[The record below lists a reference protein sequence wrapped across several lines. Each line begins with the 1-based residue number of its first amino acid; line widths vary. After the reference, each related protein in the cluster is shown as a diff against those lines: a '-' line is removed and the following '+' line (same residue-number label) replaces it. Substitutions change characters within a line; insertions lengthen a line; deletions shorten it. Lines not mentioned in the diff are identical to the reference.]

1 MRGSTASV
9 FMVIVLVLCFLDSTY
24 VGNVR
29 EANASSD
36 FVYVDP
42 AIVQTQVGATFS
54 VSIMI
59 FDARELWAWQA
70 GLQWD
75 PAVLYYVS
83 YSWGQFGAKAEE
95 GGGQYLRLPPV
106 VNNLTGVFTKPAMEC
121 DVGNTSIPITVGS
134 IKLLTVTFRVRDF
147 GTSQLRLVNATLRGR
162 HLGNMVSYPRWS
174 DVNIDYSV
182 NLLDVVLF
190 SLFYNNDTY
199 KQSLDLNDDGVIDLT
214 DVAIVC
220 GDFGKHW
227 PCSQWG
233 ITDRISVEGSFQ
245 DGEAIVRPPNVRLS
259 GTPASYAAH
268 SVGEQFTLQ
277 IEVENA
283 LFLAEFEFKLKFT
296 SYSDNSLYLT
306 CVDVSN
312 GGFFPS
318 SWMSNFTATVNNTE
332 GVVYARGELIDWF
345 PHMNG
350 SGTLLAITFEATRAT
365 YYPDSSLTKL
375 DLYDAHLYSQV
386 RSDYPNHPVPLDV
399 ADSMYQAP
407 IIMPPPAP
415 DIGVTNVVTSYTS
428 IWKGKPVVINVTVE
442 NHGSFVTSFNVTAYV
457 NDTTVGIQFAALAIG
472 ESATFSFLWNT
483 TEFAYGNYSVWAY
496 TVPVANET
504 HVLDNNFT
512 ASIVHLGIVGN
523 VNGDSKV
530 DLKDVFAV
538 GKAYG
543 SVIGDARYIANCDI
557 NGDGKID
564 LKDYFATT
572 KNYGKVEP

>member
-1 MRGSTASV
+1 
-9 FMVIVLVLCFLDSTY
+9 MVIVLVLCFLDSTY

-59 FDARELWAWQA
+59 SGTRELWAWQA

-83 YSWGQFGAKAEE
+83 YSWGQFGAKAQE
-95 GGGQYLRLPPV
+95 GGGQYLRNPPV

-134 IKLLTVTFRVRDF
+134 IQLLTVTFRVKDF

-162 HLGNMVSYPRWS
+162 QLGSMVSYPRWS
-174 DVNIDYSV
+174 DVNADNMVNVMDVYLISSFYS
-182 NLLDVVLF
+182 
-190 SLFYNNDTY
+190 NDTY

-220 GDFGKHW
+220 GDFGKLW

-233 ITDRISVEGSFQ
+233 ITDRIWVQGSFQ
-245 DGEAIVRPPNVRLS
+245 DGEAIVEGPPNAFL
-259 GTPASYAAH
+259 GGMPALHVAH

-277 IEVENA
+277 IKVVNA

-312 GGFFPS
+312 GGFFPLS
-318 SWMSNFTATVNNTE
+318 GMSNFTATVNNTE
-332 GVVYARGELIDWF
+332 GIVYARGELSGWC
-345 PHMNG
+345 PSVNG

-365 YYPDSSLTKL
+365 YFPNSSLSIL
-375 DLYDAHLYSQV
+375 EIYDAHLYSRV
-386 RSDYPNHPVPLDV
+386 RSGYPKHPVPLDPPV
-399 ADSMYQAP
+399 DSMYIAP
-407 IIMPPPAP
+407 MIMPPPAP

-428 IWKGKPVVINVTVE
+428 IWKGKPIIINVTVE

-457 NDTTVGIQFAALAIG
+457 NDTTIGIQFAGLAIG

-504 HVLDNNFT
+504 HVVDNNFT